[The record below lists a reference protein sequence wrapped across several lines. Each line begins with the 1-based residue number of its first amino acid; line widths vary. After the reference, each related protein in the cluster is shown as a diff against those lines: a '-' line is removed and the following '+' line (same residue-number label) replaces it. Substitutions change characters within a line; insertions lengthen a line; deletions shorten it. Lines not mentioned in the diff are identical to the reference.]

1 MDTWIWISLGSVV
14 AAVAAPRVMR
24 SLGRRDP
31 EKAEAERR
39 EQQELLEQTTAVL
52 EGMVGTLRDGGR
64 VPTGPGTPVH
74 DAVAQLRPG
83 IRKSFTLSAVSEFD
97 REIGFE
103 LNRPG
108 FLTLGAQAVEGRVER
123 ALRALR
129 NAMLR

>member
-1 MDTWIWISLGSVV
+1 MDLWIWISLGVLVV
-14 AAVAAPRVMR
+14 AVATPLFMR

-31 EKAEAERR
+31 AKAAEEQR
-39 EQQELLEQTTAVL
+39 EQEDVLAQASDALEAMMQ
-52 EGMVGTLRDGGR
+52 TLREGGK

-74 DAVAQLRPG
+74 DRVASLRPR
-83 IRKSFTLSAVSEFD
+83 IRKHFTLSAASEFD

-108 FLTLGAQAVEGRVER
+108 FLSLAAPTVEGRVDR

-129 NAMLR
+129 NAMPH